1 MRTMA
6 ADPTSLE
13 EIDVE
18 RHTARQISALVGR
31 ELGLPEPEKLTPAQ
45 VVVQGKEQTL
55 RQSPDDVLSPPAKPG
70 AGLVKLQLQEIAE
83 ALLAK
88 RSATNAKKAAVKP
101 APLQTPDDLAR
112 EEALPTPDRIDQALG
127 EITKHLDAPPV
138 ATTTS
143 VSAPSTPEAGS
154 RDKQA
159 RMKSM
164 LDPNE
169 AAGFPRGLRK
179 NERQAEAKLFVAE
192 RKSEPEAGAPEQ
204 RAPVPSAPDAASDNK
219 QARMKSMLDPNEA
232 AGFPRGLRKTER
244 QAEVKLDDPAPAR
257 KLEPKAQ
264 VGAEQAAKNQQA
276 VRALLLCQVCRSF
289 GIMLRIQTETQ
300 IWLNAFAGDF
310 AGQARA
316 QGNLESISG
325 ILGFIV
331 SPILGGLSDAYGRR
345 PLMIMCVDHCLA
357 S

>member
-1 MRTMA
+1 MA
-6 ADPTSLE
+6 AGPTSLE
-13 EIDVE
+13 EIDVG

-45 VVVQGKEQTL
+45 VVVHGKEQAL

-70 AGLVKLQLQEIAE
+70 AGLVKLQLQQIAE
-83 ALLAK
+83 ALIAK
-88 RSATNAKKAAVKP
+88 RSATAAKMAAAKP
-101 APLQTPDDLAR
+101 AALRTPDDLPQEA
-112 EEALPTPDRIDQALG
+112 ALPTPGRIDQALG
-127 EITKHLDAPPV
+127 EIAKHLDMSPAS
-138 ATTTS
+138 TTS
-143 VSAPSTPEAGS
+143 VSAPSTPDAAGGV
-154 RDKQA
+154 KNA
-159 RMKSM
+159 RMKYL

-179 NERQAEAKLFVAE
+179 TERQAEAKLDVPE
-192 RKSEPEAGAPEQ
+192 RKPEPKAQVGLEQ
-204 RAPVPSAPDAASDNK
+204 RASAPSAPDAASGNK
-219 QARMKSMLDPNEA
+219 TARMKSMLDPNEA

-244 QAEVKLDDPAPAR
+244 QAEAKLDVPALAR
-257 KLEPKAQ
+257 KPEAEAQ
-264 VGAEQAAKNQQA
+264 VGPEQAAKNQQA

-310 AGQARA
+310 AGQARV

-357 S
+357 P

>member
-1 MRTMA
+1 MA
-6 ADPTSLE
+6 AGPTSLE
-13 EIDVE
+13 EIDVG

-45 VVVQGKEQTL
+45 VVVHGKEQAL

-70 AGLVKLQLQEIAE
+70 AGLVKLQLQQIAE
-83 ALLAK
+83 ALIAK
-88 RSATNAKKAAVKP
+88 RSATAAKMAAAKP
-101 APLQTPDDLAR
+101 AALRTPDDLPQEA
-112 EEALPTPDRIDQALG
+112 ALPTPGRIDQALG
-127 EITKHLDAPPV
+127 EIAKHLDMSPAS
-138 ATTTS
+138 TTS
-143 VSAPSTPEAGS
+143 VSAPSTP
-154 RDKQA
+154 D
-159 RMKSM
+159 
-164 LDPNE
+164 
-169 AAGFPRGLRK
+169 AAGGGK
-179 NERQAEAKLFVAE
+179 K
-192 RKSEPEAGAPEQ
+192 
-204 RAPVPSAPDAASDNK
+204 
-219 QARMKSMLDPNEA
+219 ARMKSMLDPNEA

-244 QAEVKLDDPAPAR
+244 QAEAKLDVPALAR
-257 KLEPKAQ
+257 KPEAEAQ
-264 VGAEQAAKNQQA
+264 VGPEQAAKNQQA

-310 AGQARA
+310 AGQARV

-357 S
+357 P